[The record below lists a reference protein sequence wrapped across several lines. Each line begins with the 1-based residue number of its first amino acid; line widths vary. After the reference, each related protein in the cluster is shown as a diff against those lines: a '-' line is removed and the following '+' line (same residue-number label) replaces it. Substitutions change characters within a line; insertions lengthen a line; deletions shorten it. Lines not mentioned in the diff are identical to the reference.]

1 MAASAPKFSTGHLA
15 ATPALLDSALK
26 PLPCWLSTSELV
38 ELLKQPINIGVTR
51 RVILDQLENR
61 YGRKF
66 VDHWAFVRFAQEQNL
81 GLDFTSP
88 PKRILPRTDGP
99 EK

>member
-1 MAASAPKFSTGHLA
+1 LSGRRSGCHHGRCVRGQLKSATRRST
-15 ATPALLDSALK
+15 PD
-26 PLPCWLSTSELV
+26 LV
-38 ELLKQPINIGVTR
+38 ELLKQPTCFGPAR

-61 YGRKF
+61 FRQKF
-66 VDHWAFVRFAQEQNL
+66 ADHWAFIRYAQEQNL

-88 PKRILPRTDGP
+88 PKRPDFLLHAN